1 VGPWQVEAKGDTM
14 REILQDAKIALVGGG
29 KVCKAILEIVLGEG
43 IAGRKLNVLGVADID
58 DEAEGL
64 IYARDKGVFTTL
76 DYKDLYTIKGL
87 NLIIELTGDDKVL
100 GELKATKPAKL
111 RLIDHFEA
119 MSVWDFL
126 QIERERV
133 RIKRDLGEHI
143 REPEKIEKEFD
154 LFSQQLAKIV
164 EERTRHLQ
172 SVEGEIVERERAL
185 SQTIEGNTIP
195 TFVIN
200 KDHIVTHWNRA
211 CEKLTGYKAEE
222 IVGTNK
228 QWLPFRRQERPI
240 MADVIV
246 DEMEEEEIEKYYGH
260 SWRKSALIEGA
271 YEAEEFFPHIDEKGK
286 WLFFTAAPIRDANG
300 ETVGSIETLWDT
312 TERREAKEALQ
323 RAHDELEAR
332 VEERTAELRKL
343 NEELRRSEEKYKT
356 LFDSAPNPIF
366 IMDGQTFRI
375 IDVNATA
382 LDCYR
387 HSKEE
392 LSKMTFLDLLFERDK
407 ELEEGLR
414 KLTNHQCAF
423 YPRRKHFRKEG
434 EPFYVNIVACHARH
448 MGMDCLIATTTDI
461 NESVEKEAQLIQAS
475 KLATLGTLASGMAHE
490 LTQPLNVI
498 QVASDF
504 FLKKIKKGEGVST
517 DELRTMAEE
526 IGSQLDR
533 ASKVIKHMRDFAR
546 QSDITRTRLHINEP
560 IKDVFKVMG
569 QQLRVHQIEVEL
581 DLDPHVP
588 YIMADHNRLEQV
600 FINLVTNAMYAMD
613 DKGLRWGDRQWRR
626 LLRIQSFSGDSQ
638 VVVKVSD
645 TGKGIP
651 KEIIDRIFEPFF
663 TTRKVGQG
671 TGLGMSISYRII
683 SDYGGTIEVESE
695 VDKGTT
701 FTLKFPSVE

>member
-1 VGPWQVEAKGDTM
+1 M
-14 REILQDAKIALVGGG
+14 
-29 KVCKAILEIVLGEG
+29 
-43 IAGRKLNVLGVADID
+43 
-58 DEAEGL
+58 
-64 IYARDKGVFTTL
+64 
-76 DYKDLYTIKGL
+76 
-87 NLIIELTGDDKVL
+87 
-100 GELKATKPAKL
+100 
-111 RLIDHFEA
+111 
-119 MSVWDFL
+119 
-126 QIERERV
+126 
-133 RIKRDLGEHI
+133 
-143 REPEKIEKEFD
+143 
-154 LFSQQLAKIV
+154 
-164 EERTRHLQ
+164 
-172 SVEGEIVERERAL
+172 
-185 SQTIEGNTIP
+185 
-195 TFVIN
+195 
-200 KDHIVTHWNRA
+200 
-211 CEKLTGYKAEE
+211 
-222 IVGTNK
+222 
-228 QWLPFRRQERPI
+228 
-240 MADVIV
+240 
-246 DEMEEEEIEKYYGH
+246 
-260 SWRKSALIEGA
+260 
-271 YEAEEFFPHIDEKGK
+271 
-286 WLFFTAAPIRDANG
+286 
-300 ETVGSIETLWDT
+300 
-312 TERREAKEALQ
+312 
-323 RAHDELEAR
+323 
-332 VEERTAELRKL
+332 EERTAELRKL

-387 HSKEE
+387 QSKEE

-504 FLKKIKKGEGVST
+504 FLKKIKKGEEVST
-517 DELRTMAEE
+517 DELRAMAEE

-613 DKGLRWGDRQWRR
+613 DKGLRWGDRKWRR
-626 LLRIQSFSGDSQ
+626 LLKIESLCADGQ

-663 TTRKVGQG
+663 TTRKAGQG

-701 FTLKFPSVE
+701 FTLKFPSAE

>member
-1 VGPWQVEAKGDTM
+1 M
-14 REILQDAKIALVGGG
+14 REILQDAKIAIVGGG

-43 IAGRKLNVLGVADID
+43 IAGQKLKVLGVADID
-58 DEAEGL
+58 DKAEGL
-64 IYARDKGVFTTL
+64 IYARDKGVSTTL

-87 NLIIELTGDDKVL
+87 NLIIELTGDDRVL

-143 REPEKIEKEFD
+143 GEPEKIEKEFD

-172 SVEGEIVERERAL
+172 SVERELVERERAL
-185 SQTIEGNTIP
+185 SQTIQGNTIP

-211 CEKLTGYKAEE
+211 CENLTGYKAEE

-228 QWLPFRRQERPI
+228 QWLAFYPEQRPV

-246 DEMEEEEIEKYYGH
+246 DGMREEEIKRYYGDK
-260 SWRKSALIEGA
+260 WRKSAFIEGA
-271 YEAEEFFPHIDEKGK
+271 YEAEDFFPHIGEEGK
-286 WLFFTAAPIRDANG
+286 WLFFTAAPIRGADG
-300 ETVGSIETLWDT
+300 ETLGSIETLWDT
-312 TERREAKEALQ
+312 TERKEAQEALQ
-323 RAHDELEAR
+323 RAHDELETR

-366 IMDGQTFRI
+366 IMEGQTFRI

-382 LDCYR
+382 LDCYGQ
-387 HSKEE
+387 SKEE
-392 LSKMTFLDLLFERDK
+392 LSKMTFLDLLFEQDK
-407 ELEEGLR
+407 ELEEGLP

-423 YPRRKHFRKEG
+423 YPRRKHFRKED

-546 QSDITRTRLHINEP
+546 QSDITRTRLHVNEP
-560 IKDVFKVMG
+560 IKDVFKLMG

-588 YIMADHNRLEQV
+588 YITADHNRLEQV

-613 DKGLRWGDRQWRR
+613 DKGLRWGDRKWRR
-626 LLRIQSFSGDSQ
+626 LLKIRSFSADGQ

-701 FTLKFPSVE
+701 FTLKFPSTE